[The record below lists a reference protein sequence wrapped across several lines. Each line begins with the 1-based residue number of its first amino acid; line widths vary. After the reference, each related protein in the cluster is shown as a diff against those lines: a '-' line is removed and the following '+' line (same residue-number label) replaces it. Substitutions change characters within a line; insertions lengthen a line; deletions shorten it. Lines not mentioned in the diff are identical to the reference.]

1 MNKTR
6 QLVIVGDRPI
16 AEVAFEY
23 FTHDSEYEVAAFTV
37 EHAFLNRDVLFGRP
51 VVAFEDVQERFPPAQ
66 VDLFVAVGYGQMN
79 RLRARLFREG
89 KAKGYKLASFISPR
103 ANVWHDAV
111 IGENAFIFESN
122 VIQPFVTIG
131 DDVVLWSGNH
141 IGHHAEVGSHVFIS
155 SHVVVSGFVSIGD
168 YSFVGVNATFAD
180 NVKVGRDVLVGAGAL
195 VLKDAPAGSLFAADG
210 TKPHAISTHRRFGIK
225 DTG

>member
-23 FTHDSEYEVAAFTV
+23 FSHDSDYDVAAFTV
-37 EHAFLNRDVLFGRP
+37 ERAFIGRDALFGRP
-51 VVAFEDVQERFPPAQ
+51 VVAFEDVHELYPPPAY
-66 VDLFVAVGYGQMN
+66 DLFVAVGYGQMN
-79 RLRARLFREG
+79 RLRARLFNEAR
-89 KAKGYKLASFISPR
+89 AKGYRLASYVSSR
-103 ANVWHDAV
+103 ALVWHDTV
-111 IGENAFIFESN
+111 VGENAFIFESN

-141 IGHHAEVGSHVFIS
+141 IGHHARIGNHVFIS
-155 SHVVVSGFVSIGD
+155 SHVVVAGFVAIGD

-180 NVKVGRDVLVGAGAL
+180 NVTVGRDVLVGAGAV
-195 VLKDAPAGSLFAADG
+195 VLKDAPAGSLFATEA
-210 TKPHAISTHRRFGIK
+210 TKPHTISTFRRFGIK
-225 DTG
+225 DAG

>member
-23 FTHDSEYEVAAFTV
+23 FTHDSEYDVAAFTV
-37 EHAFLNRDVLFGRP
+37 ERAFVGRDALFGRP
-51 VVAFEDVQERFPPAQ
+51 IVAFEEVQELYPPSAY
-66 VDLFVAVGYGQMN
+66 DLFVAVGYGQMN
-79 RLRARLFREG
+79 RLRARLFHEA
-89 KAKGYKLASFISPR
+89 KAKGYTLASYVSPR
-103 ANVWHDAV
+103 AFVWRDAA

-141 IGHHAEVGSHVFIS
+141 IGHHARIGSHAFLS
-155 SHVVVSGFVSIGD
+155 SHVVVSGFVDIGD
-168 YSFVGVNATFAD
+168 YCFVGVNATFAD
-180 NVKVGRDVLVGAGAL
+180 NVTVGRDTLVGAGAV
-195 VLKDAPAGSLFAADG
+195 VLKDAPAGSLFATEA
-210 TKPHAISTHRRFGIK
+210 TKPHAISTYRRFGIK
-225 DTG
+225 DAG